1 MIKGKIVLV
10 PFPFDD
16 LSATKAR
23 PAVCLTN
30 PVGRHNHVV
39 LAFISSRIPADMVD
53 SDLTMDAAQADFSM
67 TGLHMTSIL
76 RLHRLM
82 TVTTALIQRELGNL
96 SPRMQ
101 SEVENKLKTL
111 FALSD

>member
-1 MIKGKIVLV
+1 MTKGKIVLV

-16 LSATKAR
+16 LSATKVR
-23 PAVCLTN
+23 PAACLTN
-30 PVGRHNHVV
+30 PVGQHRHVV
-39 LAFISSRIPADMVD
+39 LAFISSRIPTDAVD
-53 SDLTMDAAQADFSM
+53 TDLTLDASQPDFSI
-67 TGLHMTSIL
+67 TGLQVTSTL

-82 TVTTALIQRELGNL
+82 TVATVLIQRELGAL

-101 SEVENKLKTL
+101 SEANNKLKTL